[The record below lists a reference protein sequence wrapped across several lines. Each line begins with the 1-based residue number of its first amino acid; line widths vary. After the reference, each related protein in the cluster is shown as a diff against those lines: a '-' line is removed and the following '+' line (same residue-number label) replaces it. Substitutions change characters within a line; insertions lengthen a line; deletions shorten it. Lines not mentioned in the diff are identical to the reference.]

1 MNGGEKILNAAQTD
15 GIKRELSRSYTDIQM
30 VQPQLQAYAQP
41 QNIVNAQDSH
51 YGGTN
56 ITVYNTNEI
65 HVDGK
70 EPEGFEE
77 AMDRVINTGLV
88 QKLEALL
95 EKMADNER
103 RSAYA

>member
-1 MNGGEKILNAAQTD
+1 MNGGEKVLNAAQTA
-15 GIKRELSRSYTDIQM
+15 GIKRELSDSYMDIQT
-30 VQPQLQAYAQP
+30 VQPQAYTQP

-77 AMDRVINTGLV
+77 VMDRVINTGLV
-88 QKLEALL
+88 QKLEELL
-95 EKMADNER
+95 EKRADNER